1 MRIIDYWHMSFILFI
16 ILFIANFLESSI
28 INLGGRQEI
37 LIWVLLYG
45 KIVTEMFI
53 DVNIQIK

>member
-1 MRIIDYWHMSFILFI
+1 MRIIDYQHMSFILFI

>member
-1 MRIIDYWHMSFILFI
+1 MRIIDYRHMSFILFI

-45 KIVTEMFI
+45 EDRNRNVY
-53 DVNIQIK
+53 

>member
-1 MRIIDYWHMSFILFI
+1 MRIIDYRHMSFILFI

>member
-16 ILFIANFLESSI
+16 ILFIVNFLESSI

>member
-16 ILFIANFLESSI
+16 IIFIANFLESSI